1 MDSALV
7 GAVATLTVGSVTWK
21 FKQLKGVTPEV
32 LTSNE
37 LSAIHGAHAFAY
49 VEVSGV
55 GETSEGWTMS
65 GEYIDVIHG
74 IIWVNTNMEN
84 KLEKFLQKNGKVSYD
99 QVGITRIN
107 GVATQVMEQAYA
119 QGIILTDET
128 TGKGDYTVATSPRS
142 EQSQQDLSDRH
153 YGGLS
158 FTYHVSGAIHTIT
171 VHGEVQSDTILS

>member
-1 MDSALV
+1 
-7 GAVATLTVGSVTWK
+7 
-21 FKQLKGVTPEV
+21 
-32 LTSNE
+32 
-37 LSAIHGAHAFAY
+37 
-49 VEVSGV
+49 
-55 GETSEGWTMS
+55 MS

-74 IIWVNTNMEN
+74 IIWVNTNMED
-84 KLEKFLQKNGKVSYD
+84 KLERFLQKNGKVSYD

-142 EQSQQDLSDRH
+142 EQSQH
-153 YGGLS
+153 GGLS